1 MVNRPNLILHDESL
15 VSAPAA
21 VGKKNHVHPSRIVD
35 ESFIKSEQP
44 VIKKPI
50 PMDEIKQVVEL
61 VQRGLPRKKYGRG
74 GSSAVNDLRI

>member
-1 MVNRPNLILHDESL
+1 MGDRPNLNLHNESL

-21 VGKKNHVHPSRIVD
+21 VGMEKHVHPSRIVD
-35 ESFIKSEQP
+35 KSFIKSEQP

-50 PMDEIKQVVEL
+50 PMEEIKNVVES

-74 GSSAVNDLRI
+74 GSSVATDLRT